1 MKIMFCGQWRSVSNI
16 SHHQPIKEVSAER
29 SFHRSFL
36 YEAAHKSQIWISSSL
51 HFAFIAE
58 MKNCASTI
66 LVFNL
71 SKRKEEPPYRAE
83 KLISLQNLTVLFEW
97 PLKQDNKQLVTRP
110 IWSLWSE
117 GGNYE
122 KWPLMKMIEKNW
134 PNLALMKL
142 SKAMLGKVFTF
153 YFSFLKVFSWKTNRA

>member
-1 MKIMFCGQWRSVSNI
+1 MKIVFCGQWRSVSNI

-51 HFAFIAE
+51 HFAFIAK

-71 SKRKEEPPYRAE
+71 PNRKSPLTEQK
-83 KLISLQNLTVLFEW
+83 KLIYLQNLTVLFEW
-97 PLKQDNKQLVTRP
+97 PLKQDNKQMVTRP

-122 KWPLMKMIEKNW
+122 NGHLWKWLRKNW
-134 PNLALMKL
+134 PNLVLMKL
-142 SKAMLGKVFTF
+142 STGMLGKVFTC
-153 YFSFLKVFSWKTNRA
+153 YLWFLKIFSWKTNCA

>member
-71 SKRKEEPPYRAE
+71 PNRKSPLTEQK
-83 KLISLQNLTVLFEW
+83 KLIYLQNLTVLFEW

-122 KWPLMKMIEKNW
+122 KWPLMKMIEKNR

-142 SKAMLGKVFTF
+142 SKAMLGKGFTC
-153 YFSFLKVFSWKTNRA
+153 YLSFLKVFSWKTNRA